1 MDPLEIR
8 IPLSIKDDNAIQFK
22 VKDDEAIK
30 FKIDESIRYVS
41 NVHIDTEANW
51 NAKVTLIGKK
61 GHIYVYSDHD
71 TINDEPVPAIKIG
84 DGLAYLIDI
93 PFVDS
98 SLYHIK
104 NGSIHVTPEN
114 KEFWNNKVSCYMSD
128 TVSEMLIF
136 TTD

>member
-1 MDPLEIR
+1 MGPLEVH
-8 IPLSIKDDNAIQFK
+8 IPLSVQDNNNIKLRIN
-22 VKDDEAIK
+22 DEV
-30 FKIDESIRYVS
+30 RYVS

-51 NAKVTLIGKK
+51 NAQLDLIGKK
-61 GHIYVYSDHD
+61 GHLYVYSDHD
-71 TINDEPVPAIKIG
+71 TLNDEPVPAIKIG

-104 NGSIHVTPEN
+104 NGDIHVTLEDKN
-114 KEFWNNKVSCYMSD
+114 FWNNKVRCYMSE
-128 TVSEMLIF
+128 VVGEQLIF